1 MQASH
6 APQMDLSPPRDRTE
20 NFLYMKIELQ
30 AGPIWH
36 RLRAF
41 TGSQRQWLLLC
52 CFLGAM
58 GNTLLFYFVPLPG
71 YDHAANFVAIACFLA
86 LALLVPI
93 PGLYILLSN
102 LGLFAVIAL
111 VAFTTT
117 HTGGINSPVMVWMTI
132 MPVAA
137 LVLLGRRWAMW
148 WACII
153 MLTIFMQ
160 FFAVAQG
167 WISGEV
173 NQSPQTIVR
182 ALLDKILVILT
193 LMLVV
198 HSYERLHRRQL
209 YEVELSNADL
219 EAAHRALLQAQSHK
233 DEFMASVGHE
243 LRTPMNAI
251 LGLNGVLQSELS
263 EQPDNVEI
271 AEHIR
276 LSTEQLLS
284 LVNEIL
290 DFSQLEAGRLTLLE
304 KPLELAPFFHRLM
317 QPFAVR
323 AQEKTLT
330 LQLQIDP
337 QLPAWILADEQR
349 LLQIVSNLLDNS
361 IKFTH
366 QGQIDIRITALQGK
380 IRVEVQDT
388 GRGIPIERQQQVF
401 NRFEHADVQTKL
413 AYGGTGL
420 GLAICERLVSLQQG
434 RIGVQSAQGQGALF
448 WFELPLQAVLPPA
461 DACVAV
467 PTQPAPQVLRFL
479 LVDDN
484 AVNLMVAQ
492 LLLSKCWPHAHVV
505 AAHSGEQALQVLGT
519 ESFDVVLMDMIM
531 PGLDGL
537 QTTHFMRTHTRPE
550 LAQVIVIGL
559 TANTNAL
566 DRERCMEAGMNAV
579 LTKPMDIQRV
589 KDMVEGLLASAQAPQ
604 P

>member
-1 MQASH
+1 
-6 APQMDLSPPRDRTE
+6 
-20 NFLYMKIELQ
+20 MKIELQ

-36 RLRAF
+36 RLKAF

-52 CFLGAM
+52 CLLGAA
-58 GNTLLFYFVPLPG
+58 GNALLFYFVPQPG
-71 YDHAANFVAIACFLA
+71 YDHAANLLAVACFLV
-86 LALLVPI
+86 LALFLPN
-93 PGLYILLSN
+93 PALYTLLSN
-102 LGLFAVIAL
+102 LGVLTAIAL
-111 VAFTTT
+111 VVYFTAY
-117 HTGGINSPVMVWMTI
+117 TGGINSPAMVWMTI

-160 FFAVAQG
+160 FLAVTQG
-167 WISGEV
+167 LISGEV

-198 HSYERLHRRQL
+198 HSYERVRRRQIQK
-209 YEVELSNADL
+209 VEQSNAEL
-219 EAAHRALLQAQSHK
+219 EAAHQALLQAQSHK

-251 LGLNGVLQSELS
+251 LGLNGVLQSELGD
-263 EQPDNVEI
+263 QPDNVEI

-323 AQEKTLT
+323 AQEKSLT

-349 LLQIVSNLLDNS
+349 LLQIVSNLLDNA

-366 QGQIDIRITALQGK
+366 QGQVDIRLTALQGK

-388 GRGIPIERQQQVF
+388 GRGIPLERQQQVF
-401 NRFEHADVQTKL
+401 NRFEHAGVQTKL

-434 RIGVQSAQGQGALF
+434 QIGVQSAQGQGALF
-448 WFELPLQAVLPPA
+448 WFELPLEAVPPPA
-461 DACVAV
+461 GACVAV

-484 AVNLMVAQ
+484 AVNIMVAQ
-492 LLLSKCWPHAHVV
+492 LLLTKCWPLAHVV
-505 AAHSGEQALQVLGT
+505 AAHSGEEALQVLGT

-531 PGLDGL
+531 PSLDGL
-537 QTTHFMRTHTRPE
+537 QTTHFMRTHMRPE
-550 LAQVIVIGL
+550 LAQIIVIGL

-566 DRERCMEAGMNAV
+566 DRERCMQAGMNAV
-579 LTKPMDIQRV
+579 LSKPMNIQQV
-589 KDMVEGLLASAQAPQ
+589 KDMVEGLFASAQAPQ

>member
-1 MQASH
+1 M
-6 APQMDLSPPRDRTE
+6 RI
-20 NFLYMKIELQ
+20 KLQ

-36 RLRAF
+36 RLKAF

-52 CFLGAM
+52 CLLGAV
-58 GNTLLFYFVPLPG
+58 GNALLFYFVPQPG
-71 YDHAANFVAIACFLA
+71 YDHAANLVAVACFVVLA
-86 LALLVPI
+86 LFVPNAAL
-93 PGLYILLSN
+93 YTLLSN
-102 LGLFAVIAL
+102 LGLLTAIAL
-111 VAFTTT
+111 VVYITAC
-117 HTGGINSPVMVWMTI
+117 TGGINSPAMVWMTI
-132 MPVAA
+132 MAVAA
-137 LVLLGRRWAMW
+137 LVLLGRRWAFW
-148 WACII
+148 WAGAI
-153 MLTIFMQ
+153 MLTILIQ
-160 FFAVAQG
+160 FIAVTQG

-173 NQSPQTIVR
+173 DQSPQTIVW
-182 ALLDKILVILT
+182 ALLDKVLVILT

-198 HSYERLHRRQL
+198 YFYERLHRRQL
-209 YEVELSNADL
+209 DEVELSNTDL

-263 EQPDNVEI
+263 DQPDNVEI

-304 KPLELAPFFHRLM
+304 KPLELAPFFQRLI

-323 AQEKTLT
+323 AQEKSLT
-330 LQLQIDP
+330 LQLHIDP
-337 QLPAWILADEQR
+337 QLPAWVLADAQR
-349 LLQIVSNLLDNS
+349 LLQIVSNLLDNA
-361 IKFTH
+361 IKFTD
-366 QGQIDIRITALQGK
+366 QGQIDIRATALQGK
-380 IRVEVQDT
+380 IRVEVQDS
-388 GRGIPIERQQQVF
+388 GRGIPMERQQQVF

-420 GLAICERLVSLQQG
+420 GLAICERLVSLQRGQ
-434 RIGVQSAQGQGALF
+434 IGVQSTQGQGALF
-448 WFELPLQAVLPPA
+448 WFELPLEAVLPPA

-467 PTQPAPQVLRFL
+467 PAQPAPQVLRFL

-484 AVNLMVAQ
+484 AVNIMVAQ

-505 AAHSGEQALQVLGT
+505 AAHSGEEALQVLGT
-519 ESFDVVLMDMIM
+519 ASFDVVLMDMIM

-537 QTTHFMRTHTRPE
+537 QTTQFMRTHMRPE

-566 DRERCMEAGMNAV
+566 DRERCMAAGMNAV
-579 LTKPMDIQRV
+579 LSKPIDIQQV
-589 KDMVEGLLASAQAPQ
+589 QDMVEALLAPAKASQ

>member
-1 MQASH
+1 M
-6 APQMDLSPPRDRTE
+6 RI
-20 NFLYMKIELQ
+20 KLQ
-30 AGPIWH
+30 AGPVWH
-36 RLRAF
+36 RLKAF

-52 CFLGAM
+52 CLLGAV
-58 GNTLLFYFVPLPG
+58 GNALLFYFVPQPG
-71 YDHAANFVAIACFLA
+71 YDHAANLIAVACFVVLA
-86 LALLVPI
+86 LFVPNPAL
-93 PGLYILLSN
+93 YTWLSN
-102 LGLFAVIAL
+102 LGLLTAIAL
-111 VAFTTT
+111 VVYITAC
-117 HTGGINSPVMVWMTI
+117 TGGINSPAMVWMTI
-132 MPVAA
+132 MAVAA
-137 LVLLGRRWAMW
+137 LVLLGRRWAFW
-148 WACII
+148 WAGAI
-153 MLTIFMQ
+153 MLTILMQ
-160 FFAVAQG
+160 FIAVTQG

-173 NQSPQTIVR
+173 DQSPQTIAW
-182 ALLDKILVILT
+182 ALLDKVLVILT

-198 HSYERLHRRQL
+198 YFYERLHRRQL
-209 YEVELSNADL
+209 HEVELSNADL

-263 EQPDNVEI
+263 DQPDNVEI

-304 KPLELAPFFHRLM
+304 KPLELAPFFQRLI

-323 AQEKTLT
+323 AQEKSLT
-330 LQLQIDP
+330 LQLHIDP
-337 QLPAWILADEQR
+337 QLPAWVLADAQR
-349 LLQIVSNLLDNS
+349 LLQIVSNLLDNA

-366 QGQIDIRITALQGK
+366 QGQIDIRATALQGK
-380 IRVEVQDT
+380 IRVEVQDS

-413 AYGGTGL
+413 AFGGTGL
-420 GLAICERLVSLQQG
+420 GLAICERLVSLQRGQ
-434 RIGVQSAQGQGALF
+434 IGVQSTQGQGALF
-448 WFELPLQAVLPPA
+448 WFELPLEAVLPPA

-467 PTQPAPQVLRFL
+467 PAQPAPQVLRFL

-484 AVNLMVAQ
+484 AVNIMVAQ
-492 LLLSKCWPHAHVV
+492 LLLTKCWPHAHVV

-519 ESFDVVLMDMIM
+519 ASFDVVLMDMIM

-537 QTTHFMRTHTRPE
+537 QTTQFMRTHMRAE

-579 LTKPMDIQRV
+579 LSKPMDIQQV
-589 KDMVEGLLASAQAPQ
+589 QDMVEALLAPAKASQ

>member
-1 MQASH
+1 
-6 APQMDLSPPRDRTE
+6 MDLSPPRDRTE
-20 NFLYMKIELQ
+20 NFLHMKIELQ
-30 AGPIWH
+30 AGTIWY
-36 RLRAF
+36 RLKAF

-71 YDHAANFVAIACFLA
+71 YDHAANFVAIACFLV

-111 VAFTTT
+111 VAFTTIY
-117 HTGGINSPVMVWMTI
+117 TGGINSPVMVWMTI

-160 FFAVAQG
+160 FLAVTQG

-173 NQSPQTIVR
+173 NQSPQTIMR

-198 HSYERLHRRQL
+198 HSYERLRRRRLQK
-209 YEVELSNADL
+209 VEQSNAEL
-219 EAAHRALLQAQSHK
+219 EAAHQALLQAQSHK

-263 EQPDNVEI
+263 DQPGNVEI

-304 KPLELAPFFHRLM
+304 KPLALPQFFHRLV

-323 AQEKTLT
+323 AQEKSLRF
-330 LQLQIDP
+330 QLDIDP
-337 QLPAWILADEQR
+337 QLPAWVEADEQR
-349 LLQIVSNLLDNS
+349 LLQIVSNLLDNA

-366 QGQIDIRITALQGK
+366 QGQIDVRVTALQGR

-388 GRGIPIERQQQVF
+388 GRGIPIERQKQVF

-413 AYGGTGL
+413 AFGGTGL

-434 RIGVQSAQGQGALF
+434 HIGVQSGKGQGALF
-448 WFELPLQAVLPPA
+448 WFELPLEAVERPA
-461 DACVAV
+461 DAGVVTLA
-467 PTQPAPQVLRFL
+467 QAAPEVLRFL

-484 AVNLMVAQ
+484 AVNIMVAQ
-492 LLLSKCWPHAHVV
+492 LLLKKCWPHAHV
-505 AAHSGEQALQVLGT
+505 ATAQSGEQALQVLDT
-519 ESFDVVLMDMIM
+519 ASFDVVLMDMVM

-537 QTTHFMRTHTRPE
+537 QTTRLMRTHPLPA
-550 LAQVIVIGL
+550 LAQVVVIGL

-566 DRERCMEAGMNAV
+566 DRAHCMQAGMNAV
-579 LTKPMDIQRV
+579 LAKPMDMQQV
-589 KDMVEGLLASAQAPQ
+589 KEMVEHLLASAKVRQA
-604 P
+604 

>member
-1 MQASH
+1 M
-6 APQMDLSPPRDRTE
+6 
-20 NFLYMKIELQ
+20 NIKLQ
-30 AGPIWH
+30 AGTIWH
-36 RLRAF
+36 RLKAF
-41 TGSQRQWLLLC
+41 TGSQRQWMLLC

-71 YDHAANFVAIACFLA
+71 YDHAANFVAIACFLV

-117 HTGGINSPVMVWMTI
+117 YTGGINSPVMVWMTI

-137 LVLLGRRWAMW
+137 LVLLGRRWAKW

-160 FFAVAQG
+160 FLAVAQG

-198 HSYERLHRRQL
+198 RSYERLHRRQL
-209 YEVELSNADL
+209 HEIELSNADL
-219 EAAHRALLQAQSHK
+219 EAAHQALLQAQSHK

-263 EQPDNVEI
+263 DQPGNVEI

-304 KPLELAPFFHRLM
+304 KPLALPQFFHRLV

-323 AQEKTLT
+323 AQEKSLRFQLT
-330 LQLQIDP
+330 LDP
-337 QLPAWILADEQR
+337 QLPAWVEADEQR
-349 LLQIVSNLLDNS
+349 LLQIVSNLLDNA

-366 QGQIDIRITALQGK
+366 QGQIDVRVTALQGR

-388 GRGIPIERQQQVF
+388 GRGIPIERQKQVF

-413 AYGGTGL
+413 AFGGTGL
-420 GLAICERLVSLQQG
+420 VLAICERLVSLQQG
-434 RIGVQSAQGQGALF
+434 HIGVQSGKGQGALF
-448 WFELPLQAVLPPA
+448 WFELPLDAVEMPA
-461 DACVAV
+461 DASIVALA
-467 PTQPAPQVLRFL
+467 QAAPEVLRFL

-484 AVNLMVAQ
+484 AVNIMVAQ
-492 LLLSKCWPHAHVV
+492 LLLKKCWPHAHVV
-505 AAHSGEQALQVLGT
+505 TAQSGEQALQVLDT
-519 ESFDVVLMDMIM
+519 ASFDVVLMDMVM

-537 QTTHFMRTHTRPE
+537 ETTRLIRTHPLPA
-550 LAQVIVIGL
+550 LAQVVVIGL

-566 DRERCMEAGMNAV
+566 DRAQCMQAGMNAV
-579 LTKPMDIQRV
+579 LAKPMDIQQV
-589 KDMVEGLLASAQAPQ
+589 KEMVERLLASAKVRQA
-604 P
+604 